1 MSEFQKGLFDK
12 IEQNANINPNDVYKI
27 AESVK
32 HANFS
37 DEQTVRNLV
46 RNLARLANKRISR
59 DKEDQIVNS
68 ITKNNIPMDMQSLNR
83 LFNTD
88 Q

>member
-1 MSEFQKGLFDK
+1 MDK
-12 IEQNANINPNDVYKI
+12 KNPFEKIRQRTNLNPTDIYKI

-46 RNLARLANKRISR
+46 KRLTRMANKSLPKETE
-59 DKEDQIVNS
+59 DKIVHA
-68 ITKNNIPMDMQSLNR
+68 ITSNKIPADMQSLNKYI
-83 LFNTD
+83 D
-88 Q
+88 K

>member
-1 MSEFQKGLFDK
+1 MSDFQKGLFDK
-12 IEQNANINPNDVYKI
+12 LEQSANINPNDVYRI

-46 RNLARLANKRISR
+46 RHLARLANRRISKE
-59 DKEDQIVNS
+59 KEDQIVRS
-68 ITKNNIPMDMQSLNR
+68 ITRNNIPMDMQSLNR
-83 LFNTD
+83 LFND
-88 Q
+88 RS

>member
-12 IEQNANINPNDVYKI
+12 IERNANINPDDVYKI

-46 RNLARLANKRISR
+46 RNLARIANKRISR

-68 ITKNNIPMDMQSLNR
+68 ITNNNIPMDMQSLNR